1 VTDKYY
7 KYYILLSERKRIM
20 RKMKENI
27 DIVFLLDRSGS
38 MRGTENDTIGGYNS
52 YIKDFK
58 DKTAR
63 ITTVLFDDKYEM
75 ITKRE
80 FLNSV
85 PELTNK
91 EYFVRGSTALLDA
104 IGDTIKFMEEA
115 KAKKVIFIITTDGYE
130 NASRKYN
137 KSQIKEMIEGHKDWE
152 FMYIGADIDSYGEG
166 MSLGI
171 RKTNIANYEKSEKG
185 ISRMFRAMS
194 MASESYCENAS
205 IKANWKEELD
215 SYIEDNKK
223 I

>member
-1 VTDKYY
+1 
-7 KYYILLSERKRIM
+7 M

-38 MRGTENDTIGGYNS
+38 MRGTESDTIGGYNS

-63 ITTVLFDDKYEM
+63 ITTVLFDDKYEI

-85 PELTNK
+85 LELTNEK
-91 EYFVRGSTALLDA
+91 YFVRGSTALLDA
-104 IGDTIKFMEEA
+104 IGDTIKFMDSE

-137 KSQIKEMIEGHKDWE
+137 KSQIKEMIEGHEEWE

-171 RKTNIANYEKSEKG
+171 RQDNIANYEKSEKG

-205 IKANWKEELD
+205 IKETWKSELEN
-215 SYIEDNKK
+215 YIESNE
-223 I
+223 

>member
-1 VTDKYY
+1 
-7 KYYILLSERKRIM
+7 M
-20 RKMKENI
+20 RKIKENI

-38 MRGTENDTIGGYNS
+38 IRGTESDSIVGYNS

-85 PELTNK
+85 PELTNEK
-91 EYFVRGSTALLDA
+91 YFVRGSTALLDA
-104 IGDTIKFMEEA
+104 IGDTIKYMESE

-130 NASRKYN
+130 NASLKYN

-171 RKTNIANYEKSEKG
+171 RQDNIANYEKSEKG

-205 IKANWKEELD
+205 IKETWKSELEN
-215 SYIEDNKK
+215 YIESNE
-223 I
+223 